1 MARSGEPVG
10 TPGKG
15 PLEPAMSRW
24 EYGRGLDES
33 TPCCKYRVFF
43 NLQVIQITTHIKRFL
58 KNRVKFKGTKTKW
71 PIQKQTNLCIIASEY
86 ITC

>member
-1 MARSGEPVG
+1 MRAPDLSNWAAHNTQTLYTLGRTYWAAMARSGEPVG

-33 TPCCKYRVFF
+33 TPCCNYRVF
-43 NLQVIQITTHIKRFL
+43 LIYK
-58 KNRVKFKGTKTKW
+58 
-71 PIQKQTNLCIIASEY
+71 
-86 ITC
+86 